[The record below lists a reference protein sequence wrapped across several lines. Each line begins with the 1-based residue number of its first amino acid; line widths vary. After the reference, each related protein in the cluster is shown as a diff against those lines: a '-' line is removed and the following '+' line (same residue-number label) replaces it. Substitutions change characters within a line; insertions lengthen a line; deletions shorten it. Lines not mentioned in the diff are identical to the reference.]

1 MATSRDVDFLPA
13 HESSTTVLSSVMTPL
28 ESLIAA
34 PASITLKEAYQI
46 LQKSKKGKLPIVN
59 DKGELQSLIART
71 DLKKN
76 REYPLASKVR
86 GSRGCSLLCSVLV
99 DSNLQTLARFIMPIA
114 FLIAFLCFRSFL
126 LVEVFYFF

>member
-1 MATSRDVDFLPA
+1 MTSRDIDFLPVHDA
-13 HESSTTVLSSVMTPL
+13 TTTTLSSVMTPL
-28 ESLIAA
+28 ESLIVA

-71 DLKKN
+71 DVKKN

-86 GSRGCSLLCSVLV
+86 G
-99 DSNLQTLARFIMPIA
+99 ARVVVAIHCLSWAFVGYVYEDDAIEYGYDNIVIM
-114 FLIAFLCFRSFL
+114 FR
-126 LVEVFYFF
+126 V

>member
-1 MATSRDVDFLPA
+1 MTPLLLSYLGLVTSRDVDFLPVHDA
-13 HESSTTVLSSVMTPL
+13 STTVLSSVMTPL

-71 DLKKN
+71 DVKKN

-86 GSRGCSLLCSVLV
+86 AYKFESEPLLP
-99 DSNLQTLARFIMPIA
+99 F
-114 FLIAFLCFRSFL
+114 
-126 LVEVFYFF
+126 

>member
-1 MATSRDVDFLPA
+1 MLPSIPGLVTSRDVDFLPS
-13 HESSTTVLSSVMTPL
+13 HEALTTQLKSVMTPL
-28 ESLIAA
+28 DALIVA

-71 DLKKN
+71 DVKKN

-86 GSRGCSLLCSVLV
+86 RLGCW
-99 DSNLQTLARFIMPIA
+99 D
-114 FLIAFLCFRSFL
+114 
-126 LVEVFYFF
+126 